1 MSVTAQVETAPAK
14 TDREFFKAVEF
25 PPYVLEGVPQY
36 GYSITG
42 DVLWGVWESMAD
54 GEGMRDAMAALERL
68 PSAFCPILP
77 QERLDAN
84 RKVIPPQHPRPPYAR
99 VARSII
105 DSARRAGLV
114 YQRDYRWVKGVAPS
128 LRSRRKAKVKP
139 PTGPQLLPGSET
151 MTPERAA
158 KGQPEVVR
166 VSVNVDGKLT
176 QAKVQRDAK
185 ADWVSK
191 ALRDKKL
198 TRGQAAAAD
207 KFAIEAYIAYGSG
220 LRSNIDMSPRG
231 GGGDGAAQASASA
244 ELSRVQREC
253 ERVYGV
259 GEGAWMHFTL
269 VGVLY
274 RGEGT
279 GDRRMKDAK
288 WQRIVKALDCAIDVW
303 RIPNDPDEYDA

>member
-1 MSVTAQVETAPAK
+1 MSKASKAKKHTAP
-14 TDREFFKAVEF
+14 
-25 PPYVLEGVPQY
+25 
-36 GYSITG
+36 
-42 DVLWGVWESMAD
+42 
-54 GEGMRDAMAALERL
+54 
-68 PSAFCPILP
+68 PI
-77 QERLDAN
+77 
-84 RKVIPPQHPRPPYAR
+84 I
-99 VARSII
+99 
-105 DSARRAGLV
+105 
-114 YQRDYRWVKGVAPS
+114 
-128 LRSRRKAKVKP
+128 
-139 PTGPQLLPGSET
+139 GPQLLPGSET

-166 VSVNVDGKLT
+166 VSVNADGKLT

-253 ERVYGV
+253 ERIYGV

-269 VGVLY
+269 VGVLC

-279 GDRRMKDAK
+279 GKRRATYVK
-288 WQRIVKALDCAIDVW
+288 WQNIIKALDCAIAVW
-303 RIPNDPDEYDA
+303 RIPNDPDEHDA